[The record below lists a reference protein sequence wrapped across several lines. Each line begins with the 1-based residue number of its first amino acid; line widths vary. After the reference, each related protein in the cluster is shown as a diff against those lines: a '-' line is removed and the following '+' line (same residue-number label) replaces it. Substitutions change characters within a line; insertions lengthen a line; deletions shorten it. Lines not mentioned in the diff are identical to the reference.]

1 MIPGG
6 EESFFASQRFFK
18 RCFPETLEIDGIESD
33 QKLHGSESVDDTTNL
48 ASSLLRNPLVDA
60 GNCVGTLKRQRDNLG
75 CILLSCHGL
84 LSPRGLG
91 IALLTVCIGIVI
103 WAVIIIRKT
112 AAELRETPTPQEVPI
127 DGATRKRRLLGV
139 RAGQLAIVIL
149 ALSLLS
155 GLRQIGTAPLFPLA
169 VGAAVNLC
177 TMWK

>member
-1 MIPGG
+1 VKSPVFD
-6 EESFFASQRFFK
+6 SYCFV
-18 RCFPETLEIDGIESD
+18 RCFSALMKRTL
-33 QKLHGSESVDDTTNL
+33 LMSVCAVAVL
-48 ASSLLRNPLVDA
+48 
-60 GNCVGTLKRQRDNLG
+60 
-75 CILLSCHGL
+75 ILLTREFAHGL

-169 VGAAVNLC
+169 VRTAVNLC
-177 TMWK
+177 TMAVVIQVVMRLQRSLN